1 MSNTWGETIRVTLFG
16 ESHGTGIG
24 AVIDGLPPGIAID
37 WERVKKEM
45 ARRAPEV
52 PHWRH
57 RERKRTVLLYCPDT
71 LMGIPQVHRW
81 PWKFGMKTSIP
92 GIMEN

>member
-24 AVIDGLPPGIAID
+24 AVIDGLPLGIAID

-45 ARRAPEV
+45 ARRAP
-52 PHWRH
+52 
-57 RERKRTVLLYCPDT
+57 
-71 LMGIPQVHRW
+71 
-81 PWKFGMKTSIP
+81 
-92 GIMEN
+92 

>member
-45 ARRAPEV
+45 ARRAPGRS
-52 PHWRH
+52 PLGTP
-57 RERKRTVLLYCPDT
+57 RKEKDSFTVLSGYFNGYTTGTPLA
-71 LMGIPQVHRW
+71 
-81 PWKFGMKTSIP
+81 
-92 GIMEN
+92 MEIRNENQHSRD

>member
-37 WERVKKEM
+37 WERVKKECTP
-45 ARRAPEV
+45 RPGEF
-52 PHWRH
+52 PTGDT
-57 RERKRTVLLYCPDT
+57 EKGKGQFYCTVRIL
-71 LMGIPQVHRW
+71 
-81 PWKFGMKTSIP
+81 
-92 GIMEN
+92 